1 MTNKKTTKR
10 ALLSSV
16 LSLILC
22 MSMLIGTTF
31 AWFTDSVTSTGNR
44 IQSGTLQVDLLMDKK
59 ETGNADD
66 YVSIADGDGDIFSE
80 ATGNGILWEPGKTEI
95 VYLAVSN
102 EGNLALK
109 YNIVLD
115 ITDNGLA
122 GALEYA
128 IMDGA
133 KATDLAVATKWADIE
148 AYTGAQIGDMPTG
161 RQVAAP
167 NGKLEED
174 GIDYFALAV
183 HMKEE
188 AGNEYQDK
196 DIVIDLQVQATQ
208 ATVEEDSFNNQ
219 YDKDAF
225 YVDALVDTNEEL
237 KSAIVAQKK
246 VIAIDGD
253 LTYDWGGDS
262 YGNSK
267 ALLLDGLKLVGF
279 DGNDSI
285 TFAGYGSANPIV
297 GATFRNITVK
307 DVTVGDDESS
317 WEHGYLEIK
326 DVKAYNVVFDCTIMT
341 SGDTTI
347 TNCVIDNAI
356 PSWYSIWVEGG
367 NTTIKNTTFTGTRAV
382 KIHEAYQSDVKSV
395 VIDNCTFKELNEK
408 PGVVIGTINADTK
421 VTIKNSNFINCQA
434 GDQGKY
440 IYESDTDVTTFG
452 FVEENNVI
460 TNKTIV
466 TVNDAATLKT
476 ALTSAGQAGSGN
488 TYIEFNGDDIDMT
501 GQAWTPIKV
510 DGYHGADI
518 VTIDGNGAI
527 ITGLS
532 APLFAGGFAGGSGI
546 VIKNLTIAD
555 SNIISANTIGSGAFI
570 ESVDS
575 MNLITLENCHLLNST
590 VTGGDG
596 SRTGGLLGWT
606 AGYNNVNDGPVK
618 TYVTITDCSVIGC
631 TITCN
636 GSVGAI
642 YGHAGNNAW
651 TYSTVKDC
659 TVKGN
664 KLISTKTS
672 EWRVGVVVGT
682 ANVGELTI
690 ENIIESGNTL
700 EQTGLTAPEGQSNL
714 YGRFVPG
721 TTGKLVIN
729 GTEIK

>member
-1 MTNKKTTKR
+1 
-10 ALLSSV
+10 
-16 LSLILC
+16 
-22 MSMLIGTTF
+22 
-31 AWFTDSVTSTGNR
+31 
-44 IQSGTLQVDLLMDKK
+44 
-59 ETGNADD
+59 
-66 YVSIADGDGDIFSE
+66 
-80 ATGNGILWEPGKTEI
+80 
-95 VYLAVSN
+95 
-102 EGNLALK
+102 
-109 YNIVLD
+109 
-115 ITDNGLA
+115 
-122 GALEYA
+122 
-128 IMDGA
+128 
-133 KATDLAVATKWADIE
+133 
-148 AYTGAQIGDMPTG
+148 
-161 RQVAAP
+161 
-167 NGKLEED
+167 
-174 GIDYFALAV
+174 
-183 HMKEE
+183 
-188 AGNEYQDK
+188 
-196 DIVIDLQVQATQ
+196 
-208 ATVEEDSFNNQ
+208 
-219 YDKDAF
+219 
-225 YVDALVDTNEEL
+225 
-237 KSAIVAQKK
+237 
-246 VIAIDGD
+246 
-253 LTYDWGGDS
+253 
-262 YGNSK
+262 
-267 ALLLDGLKLVGF
+267 LKLVGF